1 MLPIAAAI
9 ISVCVILAV
18 ASVLLFVF
26 RTPLRVWLHSKYGL
40 RVMNHPVKNE
50 DKLYDAFV
58 SYSVKDEDFVL
69 QVLVPQLEHDE
80 GVSGSNPIP
89 SHKLCLQHRDLPTS
103 SSISD
108 SFPGVAQLCAK
119 NLLVVSRSYL
129 ETEWTQIKYALQDH
143 KKLQPILILIEE
155 LSVLDLAAAPEFN
168 LLMKAGPVLKW
179 TDAGFWNKLR

>member
-1 MLPIAAAI
+1 
-9 ISVCVILAV
+9 
-18 ASVLLFVF
+18 
-26 RTPLRVWLHSKYGL
+26 
-40 RVMNHPVKNE
+40 MNPVKNE

-58 SYSVKDEDFVL
+58 SYSVKDEDFVQ
-69 QVLVPQLEHDE
+69 QVLVPQLEPNDNSASS
-80 GVSGSNPIP
+80 GGSNPG
-89 SHKLCLQHRDLPTS
+89 HKLCLQHRDLPTS

-119 NLLVVSRSYL
+119 HLLVVSRSYL

-143 KKLQPILILIEE
+143 KKLAPILILIEE